1 MTTATSRCC
10 HLSTKSLTII
20 EIIMFRIF
28 FSSSVSLNHTTHL
41 SIISRSNDLSSLVE
55 NHLVKFLFSNW
66 FVFCSNPRINS
77 AQNSSLKLSHESFK
91 EDKIFACVTIFV
103 KIIRRG
109 DSGISIIRT
118 IIFDP
123 YSIRKTRLDCSRREW
138 CISRIGDF
146 FFFSRRTLSKLKIYI
161 ELHFS
166 LVSKHELYLNF
177 DFLSNFLFRRRSLI
191 FTLLLEINFHHSVSR
206 IHTNDKSCLL
216 INKKRKKGT

>member
-146 FFFSRRTLSKLKIYI
+146 FFFFETNFEDEVENLYRVALFACFETRIISEFWLSLQ
-161 ELHFS
+161 FS
-166 LVSKHELYLNF
+166 LSEKKF
-177 DFLSNFLFRRRSLI
+177 DIYSPVGDQFPPFSFSYPY
-191 FTLLLEINFHHSVSR
+191 
-206 IHTNDKSCLL
+206 KW
-216 INKKRKKGT
+216 